1 MTERVEMRGTKSVY
15 DCATDKWNSEPVRL
29 LVETEPFQEGGMRIA
44 YKAQELFADG
54 SAMDVVLKCFKP
66 EVLEEG
72 EDEAELVRG
81 EAMTQMVAENYA
93 QDFNRMARDEH
104 VPTF

>member
-54 SAMDVVLKCFKP
+54 SAMDAASAGVQKLMLPVGGQRRAADSASVGVHRP
-66 EVLEEG
+66 
-72 EDEAELVRG
+72 
-81 EAMTQMVAENYA
+81 
-93 QDFNRMARDEH
+93 
-104 VPTF
+104 